1 MRKAD
6 IKVGGIYAVVPPHH
20 YDKTAES
27 QYHDYGDPLQRAE
40 VLDVNAPILQRRGF
54 YGNGEFY
61 DTGKR
66 GIKVRYLDETKAGF
80 LDDKKNPAGHEVVL
94 KSSRGLWGTWA
105 DYRQHIADRA
115 AAKAKAKQDAEERVV
130 ANTEVARDLNERQQ
144 EAGLV
149 DDSGR
154 PLFDA
159 KVDDRSGK
167 LYFVGQPGQSE
178 VEKIL
183 SLIEG

>member
-6 IKVGGIYAVVPPHH
+6 IKVGDVYAVVPPHH

-27 QYHDYGDPLQRAE
+27 QYHGYGDPLQRAE

-94 KSSRGLWGTWA
+94 KSSRGVWSTYE
-105 DYRQHIADRA
+105 DYVQHIADRD
-115 AAKAKAKQDAEERVV
+115 AAKAKAKEEARKRVV
-130 ANTEVARDLNERQQ
+130 TNTEIARDLNERQQ
-144 EAGLV
+144 RVGLV
-149 DDSGR
+149 DDHGR
-154 PLFDA
+154 PLFYA
-159 KVDDRSGK
+159 NVDDRDGK
-167 LYFVGQPGQSE
+167 LYFVGKPGQPE

-183 SLIEG
+183 SLIEA